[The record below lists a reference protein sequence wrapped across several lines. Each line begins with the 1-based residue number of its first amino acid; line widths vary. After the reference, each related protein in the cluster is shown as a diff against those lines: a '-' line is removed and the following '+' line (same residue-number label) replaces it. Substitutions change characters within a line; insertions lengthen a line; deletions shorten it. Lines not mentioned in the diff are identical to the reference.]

1 VTKVHSQP
9 PSFVHRGKHKESVFC
24 KGRVARKNFIG
35 GKTKHTHITWR
46 ISYFTLFLYEFDLG
60 FYKVR
65 DYDLPLEQSSLDILI
80 EFITKIIML

>member
-1 VTKVHSQP
+1 LQGASCTKKFH
-9 PSFVHRGKHKESVFC
+9 
-24 KGRVARKNFIG
+24 G
-35 GKTKHTHITWR
+35 GKTKHAHITWR